1 MFREIA
7 PLYWAAGLSAI
18 PLRPRTKIP
27 AVNGWQKFAGALPTP
42 NVQEAWLDSYAEGN
56 IGLALG
62 EQSGLVALDLD
73 CDDPKV
79 IEILDR
85 LIPWTPWTRIGA
97 KGSVRI
103 FKYQGERT
111 FRIKDEAGKTL
122 FELLSHTTQIVL
134 PPSIHPD
141 TQMPYTADA
150 NLYEVA
156 ATALPLP
163 SDFELQARQALI
175 EAGFQLQTK
184 GVIKVSDWVPA
195 GGRDSAMTGICGL
208 TAWTVMRGEKTLL
221 EGLEIVTE
229 WVHDRTEKVIG
240 DPLDPEKARQK
251 LMEFVRRDVLEKG
264 KSMPKGWDSAM
275 SAVEV
280 LQAREEF
287 GDVEDAWTI
296 EDFLVFM
303 NEEFAKPENMDPL
316 AQASLVESLVVRVGK
331 AENLSEIDIDLVLR
345 YLHQATGRKVSIGAM
360 RKQLRTMGN
369 GPAEG
374 VSHSEI
380 ANLLIEDLNKFGEVR
395 FTNGQWYQ
403 WRGSHWESLALHEV
417 SALLSSRYGEMPAGR
432 RHSDHRGILR
442 TAEDTITKELGGKQW
457 RGINF
462 ANGFLTPDMQLL
474 AHDPM
479 FGCTYVLPY
488 RYLENY
494 PAPLRFFE
502 FLDQVWGKQ
511 DDYAERVDALRQVIA
526 ATLFGYGPHFQRAVC
541 FYGRP
546 NTGKTVLADIVKG
559 LVPDDAISVV
569 PPSDWGD
576 RFKPVQMAGKLINFC
591 GELSESRS
599 IPGDRF
605 KSIIEGDEMSGEY
618 KGMQVFK
625 FYPTCIQMFCS
636 NFLPKSQDN
645 SKGFTRR
652 WLFLTFTEVVQA
664 DKTVKRLQDQIL
676 ADEREAIAC
685 WAVGGLA
692 QALFQEDYTLP
703 ASHERAVSQLGE
715 TLNSVRFFLNSK
727 EVTITSDRD
736 DFVLE
741 KKLYMRYYA
750 FCRTQANVRVYDMN
764 KFRQALEELDNE
776 YKFYPGETNEGFG
789 YRCLKMV
796 SLTD

>member
-27 AVNGWQKFAGALPTP
+27 AVNGWQKFAEALPND
-42 NVQEAWLDSYAEGN
+42 NVQAAWLDSYADGN
-56 IGLALG
+56 VGLALG

-111 FRIKDEAGKTL
+111 FRIKDEDGKTL

-141 TQMPYTADA
+141 TQKPYTADA

-156 ATALPLP
+156 HTALPLP
-163 SDFELQARQALI
+163 SDFELRARQALI
-175 EAGFQLQTK
+175 EAGFKLQTK

-195 GGRDSAMTGICGL
+195 GGRDSAMVGVAGL
-208 TAWTVMRGEKTLL
+208 AAWAVMRSDLTLL
-221 EGLEIVTE
+221 EALDKVTT
-229 WVHDRTEKVIG
+229 WVHEQTEKVVG

-251 LMEFVRRDVLEKG
+251 LMEFLRRDVLERG
-264 KSMPKGWDSAM
+264 KQLPKGWDSAM
-275 SAVEV
+275 SASEI
-280 LQAREEF
+280 LQAREDF
-287 GDVEDAWTI
+287 GDTEDAWTI
-296 EDFLVFM
+296 EDFLAYM
-303 NEEFAKPENMDPL
+303 NEEFAKPESQDPL
-316 AQASLVESLVVRVGK
+316 TQANLVESLVARLGK
-331 AENLSEIDIDLVLR
+331 AENLSEIDIDLCLR

-360 RKQLRTMGN
+360 RKQLRTMTN

-374 VSHSEI
+374 DSHSEI
-380 ANLLIEDLNKFGEVR
+380 ATLLIEDMIKFGEVR

-403 WRGSHWESLALHEV
+403 WRGSHWDAVPLNKI
-417 SALLSSRYGEMPAGR
+417 SALLSQRYGQMPAGK

-442 TAEDTITKELGGKQW
+442 TAEDTIAGELGGQHW

-462 ANGFLTPDMQLL
+462 ANGFLTPDMELL
-474 AHDPM
+474 DHDPK

-502 FLDQVWGKQ
+502 FLNQVWGKQ
-511 DDYAERVDALRQVIA
+511 DDYAERVEALRQVIA

-541 FYGRP
+541 FHGRAG
-546 NTGKTVLADIVKG
+546 TGKTVLADIVQG
-559 LVPDDAISVV
+559 LVPDAAISVV

-591 GELSESRS
+591 GELSETRT

-605 KSIIEGDEMSGEY
+605 KAIVEGAEMAGEY

-625 FYPTCIQMFCS
+625 FQPNCIQMFCS

-652 WLFLTFTEVVQA
+652 WLFLTFTEVVPA
-664 DKTVKRLQDQIL
+664 DQVVKRLQDLIL

-692 QALFQEDYTLP
+692 QALLQEDYTLP
-703 ASHERAVSQLGE
+703 PSHEQAVSQLGE
-715 TLNSVRFFLNSK
+715 SLNSVRFFLNSK
-727 EVTITSDRD
+727 EVSITESRD

-750 FCRTQANVRVYDMN
+750 FCRTAANVRVYDMN
-764 KFRQALEELDNE
+764 KFRQALEELDKE
-776 YKFYPGETNEGFG
+776 YRFYPGETNEGFG
-789 YRCLKMV
+789 YRCMKMV